1 MALGDS
7 YVDATALKA
16 YLGIDDAND
25 DSLLTVAGKVGSQWV
40 NRHCGRQFNKT
51 TTASARVYRAERTG
65 VLAVDDFH
73 TTTDLVVKTDTGDN
87 GTYDT
92 TWTTSD
98 YVLEPFNGVRD
109 GETGFPY
116 EKILAVE
123 GLLFPTSG
131 HRARVE
137 VTAQWGW
144 NAVPDAVTRA
154 ATIVAA
160 LVHNMKDSPLGV
172 ASFADAGLIRVRDVP
187 AVVPMMLE
195 RYRHP
200 RATALVA

>member
-7 YVDATALKA
+7 YVDATALKT
-16 YLGIDDAND
+16 YLDIDDAD
-25 DSLLTVAGKVGSQWV
+25 DDALLTVAGKVGSQWV
-40 NRHCGRQFNKT
+40 NRWCGRQFNQT
-51 TTASARVYRAERTG
+51 TTASARVYRATNS
-65 VLAVDDFH
+65 LTLWVDDFH
-73 TTTDLVVKTDTGDN
+73 TTTDLVIKTDTADS
-87 GTYDT
+87 GTYGT
-92 TWTTSD
+92 TWASTD
-98 YVLEPFNGVRD
+98 YVLEPFNGIRD

-116 EKILAVE
+116 EKIQSVE

-131 HRARVE
+131 ARARVQ

-144 NAVPDAVTRA
+144 AAVPDAVTRA

-160 LVHNMKDSPLGV
+160 MVHNIKDSPLGV
-172 ASFADAGLIRVRDVP
+172 ASFADAGIIRVRDLP

-200 RATALVA
+200 TVTALVA

>member
-7 YVDATALKA
+7 YVDSTALAA
-16 YLGIDDAND
+16 YLGIDDADD
-25 DSLLTVAGKVGSQWV
+25 DSLLAVAGKVGSQWV

-51 TTASARVYRAERTG
+51 TTASARVYRATSPRSL
-65 VLAVDDFH
+65 VVDDFH
-73 TTTDLVVKTDTGDN
+73 TTTDLVVKTDTADSGS
-87 GTYDT
+87 YDT
-92 TWTTSD
+92 TWTASD

-116 EKILAVE
+116 EKILTVE
-123 GLLFPTSG
+123 GLLFPCYG
-131 HRARVE
+131 FRARVQ

-144 NAVPDAVTRA
+144 AAVPEPVTRA

-160 LVHNMKDSPLGV
+160 MVHNMKDSPLGV

-195 RYRHP
+195 RYR
-200 RATALVA
+200 RSAAAAVVA